1 MDKFI
6 ILAGNG
12 LLPINII
19 KELKKKGINFFILII
34 SDSGWDKELEKYNF
48 KVIKLGKVISELYL
62 LKNNGFHNIIFA
74 GSINRPNISNI
85 KPDLRSIKFI
95 PKLIKVFLKGGDNY
109 LLKFIINELE
119 KMNFKVYDIKTLAPN
134 LFLGNGNFTNFKPSK
149 INNYDIKRGKTI
161 LNELSKYDIGQ
172 SIIVQQGTVVGIE
185 SIEGTDELI
194 KRCSKYIKRK
204 GEKATLI
211 KLFKKKQEMKADLPT
226 IGLKTLQLCN
236 KNFMG
241 GIVFSANK
249 TLFIDNKKI
258 IENMKKNRMF
268 LLGIDV

>member
-34 SDSGWDKELEKYNF
+34 SDSGWDKKLEKYNF

-62 LKNNGFHNIIFA
+62 LKNNGFQNIIFA

-109 LLKFIINELE
+109 LLKFIS
-119 KMNFKVYDIKTLAPN
+119 Y
-134 LFLGNGNFTNFKPSK
+134 S
-149 INNYDIKRGKTI
+149 
-161 LNELSKYDIGQ
+161 
-172 SIIVQQGTVVGIE
+172 
-185 SIEGTDELI
+185 
-194 KRCSKYIKRK
+194 
-204 GEKATLI
+204 
-211 KLFKKKQEMKADLPT
+211 
-226 IGLKTLQLCN
+226 
-236 KNFMG
+236 
-241 GIVFSANK
+241 
-249 TLFIDNKKI
+249 
-258 IENMKKNRMF
+258 
-268 LLGIDV
+268 